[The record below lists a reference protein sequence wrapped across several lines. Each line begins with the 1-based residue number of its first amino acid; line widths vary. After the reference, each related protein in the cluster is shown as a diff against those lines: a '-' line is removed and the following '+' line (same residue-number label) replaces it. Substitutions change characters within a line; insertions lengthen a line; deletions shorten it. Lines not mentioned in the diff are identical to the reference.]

1 MNTIGIAIKR
11 TINGSEDPLI
21 INEGE
26 WNNYVVD
33 VRPLL
38 TKVNGMKEENQ
49 ILRILSF
56 TEEGC
61 LLTLVRKIAGR
72 GGDNIAAWIFIPATI
87 EISGKETRYVMD
99 TTEHAILASTL
110 DTTELERICKH
121 SFPSSGNTICK
132 SSAGEKIAYKYY
144 NDAMLND
151 ILGPYRYQKYYDDY
165 RYIFLFDSN
174 SGISLANPQDG
185 TDLSAY
191 TNERPS
197 ILIPPTSKALREHF
211 GYDVQLQ
218 FIDGKPFDKPAYL
231 KKDNS
236 IELMFVRKDF
246 LPVIY
251 PFTKTTQA
259 IDQQFPLKLIKATDL
274 NWQKPFSY
282 TDISFYNE
290 ENEPIKNII
299 TESFQIKVNNTD
311 LRANEEIGIDERA
324 VKRSTIEIIS
334 GSPTYQSVINETVD
348 LTVRP
353 VKVVI
358 PYCRENK
365 TVKIVTQDGSEA
377 DLDYQVKC
385 STKDND
391 SPIKGYVFDRHGR
404 LVYDSFRP
412 NKYRIQGF
420 LGSAAI
426 AIACLLFIWIYYKNE
441 SIHQSAK
448 SYSAI
453 QSPEHPYSDCQFV
466 DQAELPDVNESQ
478 TQNIEEA
485 QSEET
490 SNMQEFTYE
499 QAIEYLDDNKVWKRS
514 EMEQYPTLQGLF
526 DDMNK
531 YRLLDLTEKWRQ
543 KLNLSTKFKKV
554 AEVASKNIRKGRNP
568 ASGKHAPCY
577 NKPNDEAISVLN
589 YINWL
594 DQKKT
599 EPDNSQNKNI
609 E

>member
-11 TINGSEDPLI
+11 TTNGSEDPLI
-21 INEGE
+21 LNKGG
-26 WNNYVVD
+26 WSSHVVD

-38 TKVNGMKEENQ
+38 TKVCGMEEETQ
-49 ILRILSF
+49 MLRILSF

-72 GGDNIAAWIFIPATI
+72 LGDNIAAWIFIPSTI
-87 EISGKETRYVMD
+87 EISGKEVRYAMD
-99 TTEHAILASTL
+99 VTEHAIQASTL
-110 DTTELERICKH
+110 DTAELENICNH
-121 SFPSSGNTICK
+121 HFPPSGSAICTSSTGV
-132 SSAGEKIAYKYY
+132 KIAYKYY
-144 NDAMLND
+144 DDVILDD

-165 RYIFLFDSN
+165 RYIFLFNSN
-174 SGISLANPQDG
+174 SKINLINPQEG

-197 ILIPPTSKALREHF
+197 ILIPPTSTSLREHF

-218 FIDGKPFDKPAYL
+218 FTDGRPFDKPVYL
-231 KKDNS
+231 KKDNH

-259 IDQQFPLKLIKATDL
+259 IDQQFPLKLIKPTEVI
-274 NWQKPFSY
+274 WQKAFSY
-282 TDISFYNE
+282 TDISLYNE
-290 ENEPIKNII
+290 ENEPIKNGQRI
-299 TESFQIKVNNTD
+299 SFQIKVNNTD
-311 LRANEEIGIDERA
+311 LLPNKEIGIDERTI
-324 VKRSTIEIIS
+324 KRSTIEIICES
-334 GSPTYQSVINETVD
+334 SLYQSVRYEAVD

-365 TVKIVTQDGSEA
+365 KVKIIIQDGSEA
-377 DLDYQVKC
+377 DLDYKVKR
-385 STKDND
+385 SSKDNG
-391 SPIKGYVFDRHGR
+391 SPIKGYIFDRHER

-420 LGSAAI
+420 LGAAAI
-426 AIACLLFIWIYYKNE
+426 AIICLLFIWNYYKNGSIQQSME
-441 SIHQSAK
+441 SYPAS
-448 SYSAI
+448 
-453 QSPEHPYSDCQFV
+453 QSPEQPYSDYQYV
-466 DQAELPDVNESQ
+466 DQAELTDVNEPQ
-478 TQNIEEA
+478 TQYNEEA
-485 QSEET
+485 QSEEINNKT
-490 SNMQEFTYE
+490 DYTYE

-514 EMEQYPTLQGLF
+514 EMEQFPTLQGLF

-531 YRLLDLTEKWRQ
+531 YNLQDLAEKWKH
-543 KLNLSTKFKKV
+543 KLILSAKFKTV
-554 AEVASKNIRKGRNP
+554 AEVAAKNIRKGNNP
-568 ASGKHAPCY
+568 ASGKHAPYY
-577 NKPNDEAISVLN
+577 NKPDDEAISVLN

-594 DQKKT
+594 DQNMNGLAK
-599 EPDNSQNKNI
+599 SQNKNI